1 MVSTGKLA
9 YRLFGRRTRGRRLG
23 MLQRDLRRAGM
34 AISADLYVSIG
45 MLYGILVAIA
55 IGVAGPLFLF
65 IMHLMRLLF
74 LVPIIVLAPIAGF
87 GAYRLYLY
95 YPTLNAKNRA
105 YKIDLALPRVIGFIH
120 AMSRSGAN
128 IVEIFREL
136 STRPDAGELKNEARV
151 YMRDVEYLGHDPLTA
166 LRDLARTTPSRR
178 LKEFL
183 EVLAPIAETGGDI
196 PSYFSSKWSEYQEN
210 AKADQGKF
218 ISVLELYSELYI
230 TMIMLMPLLMLL
242 VFALLGPLA
251 GYSETWLYLISYVM
265 IPIGSVGF
273 MVLVSMVL
281 PEKIVVKAQRSA
293 AVDFY
298 RAIPTVDG
306 GKQEQRLRR
315 ILSRSL
321 LRQRFKDFLK
331 KPVQV
336 IRREPVYILFFSVPL
351 TALALFL
358 VYLFLGFNI
367 TAFVVLGFVMAAAPY
382 AAVYEVTQ
390 MKIGKY
396 EDLLLDFLRAIASG
410 IKSGLT
416 LQASLKVASAADLGP
431 LTTEVRRMNA
441 DIEWGS
447 SAGEALERF
456 ERRVS
461 GSELISR
468 AVRTIKKASE
478 ADEDIGDVLDILMR
492 DVSTKRELER
502 ERKGAMGTYN
512 IIILLMFG
520 IFMFSMYMITGNI
533 LTLSL
538 KGTVGSAVGGVQL
551 FGGIDVPLV
560 TNVFMHASILEGLFA
575 GLVAGQTSSADMRSG
590 LKYALIMMVI
600 AYAMFAIL
608 ILPKI

>member
-1 MVSTGKLA
+1 
-9 YRLFGRRTRGRRLG
+9 
-23 MLQRDLRRAGM
+23 
-34 AISADLYVSIG
+34 
-45 MLYGILVAIA
+45 
-55 IGVAGPLFLF
+55 
-65 IMHLMRLLF
+65 
-74 LVPIIVLAPIAGF
+74 
-87 GAYRLYLY
+87 
-95 YPTLNAKNRA
+95 
-105 YKIDLALPRVIGFIH
+105 
-120 AMSRSGAN
+120 
-128 IVEIFREL
+128 
-136 STRPDAGELKNEARV
+136 
-151 YMRDVEYLGHDPLTA
+151 
-166 LRDLARTTPSRR
+166 
-178 LKEFL
+178 L

-218 ISVLELYSELYI
+218 ISTLELYSELYI

-298 RAIPTVDG
+298 RAIPTVEG
-306 GKQEQRLRR
+306 GAHEQRLRR

-331 KPVQV
+331 KPVEV
-336 IRREPVYILFFSVPL
+336 IRKEPVYILFFSVPL

-358 VYLFLGFNI
+358 VYLFIGFSTARI
-367 TAFVVLGFVMAAAPY
+367 TPFVVLGFVMAAAPY

-390 MKIGKY
+390 IKIGKY

-431 LTTEVRRMNA
+431 LTSEVRRMNA

-456 ERRVS
+456 ERRVR

-575 GLVAGQTSSADMRSG
+575 GLVAGQTSTADLRSG

-600 AYAMFAIL
+600 AYAMFAVL